1 MPEKYPERNGMQNS
15 SRRIIGQKLR
25 TTHKKKACERR
36 NKYWAGQKFHLD
48 FSIRC
53 YRKTQM
59 NFWANSI
66 KVKDFIFLILSLS
79 QEEYIFLK
87 NSNILGDHRI

>member
-1 MPEKYPERNGMQNS
+1 MQSS
-15 SRRIIGQKLR
+15 SRRKIGQKLR
-25 TTHKKKACERR
+25 TTHTKKACERR

-53 YRKTQM
+53 YRKAQM
-59 NFWANSI
+59 NFLANSI
-66 KVKDFIFLILSLS
+66 NVKDFIFLILSLS
-79 QEEYIFLK
+79 EEERVSLKK

>member
-1 MPEKYPERNGMQNS
+1 MPAKCPEKNGMQSS
-15 SRRIIGQKLR
+15 SRRKIGQKLR
-25 TTHKKKACERR
+25 TAHTQKKVCERK

-59 NFWANSI
+59 NFVANSI
-66 KVKDFIFLILSLS
+66 NVKDFIFLILSLS
-79 QEEYIFLK
+79 EEEFI
-87 NSNILGDHRI
+87 